1 MQDPGKPQ
9 PRPLKIEAYI
19 LAYLGDLLNHYEEAI
34 KKIAKQ
40 EASKILSTPTPQGGV
55 AMQGLEA

>member
-9 PRPLKIEAYI
+9 PRPLKIEAHI

-40 EASKILSTPTPQGGV
+40 ESGKQEVRSPNTPMQGASKP
-55 AMQGLEA
+55 